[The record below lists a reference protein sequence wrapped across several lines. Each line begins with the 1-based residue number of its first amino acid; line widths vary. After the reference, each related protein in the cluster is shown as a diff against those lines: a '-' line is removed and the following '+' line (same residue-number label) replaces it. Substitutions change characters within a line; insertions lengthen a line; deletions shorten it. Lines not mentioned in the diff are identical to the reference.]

1 MKIPMNA
8 NSVLLNTMPMVH
20 KSGTNSPNRNSNNN
34 IDMKPTTSQNNLP
47 NDVNLEEKLI
57 LASVTNASYN
67 DSPKL
72 EYKSTDHIIDNDD
85 HENAINQ
92 PLLMNNE
99 FTHPTTL
106 RPPKND
112 FFSWNGS
119 DCDLSWIFLLIV
131 ILALCVIVPL
141 VYVLLIHEHPEQF
154 HHKHSLYDD
163 TDAHY
168 KHHLNDGKTTSKNI
182 AN

>member
-1 MKIPMNA
+1 MNA

-20 KSGTNSPNRNSNNN
+20 KSGTNSPNRNSNHN
-34 IDMKPTTSQNNLP
+34 IDMKSSTSQNNLP
-47 NDVNLEEKLI
+47 NNVNLEEKLI

-67 DSPKL
+67 DSPKI

-85 HENAINQ
+85 DHENATNQ

-99 FTHPTTL
+99 FSHPTTL

-112 FFSWNGS
+112 FSSWNGS

-154 HHKHSLYDD
+154 HHKHSPYDD
-163 TDAHY
+163 PDDLHFR
-168 KHHLNDGKTTSKNI
+168 HHLNDGKTTSKII
-182 AN
+182 AT